1 MRRMSGRAWAVC
13 EATPSKNEQPL
24 TFVPRAP
31 SRIFRPISCTGSGNI
46 VPKSDYIA
54 NLERRQQT
62 LEEELSK
69 ALLQYSSDDL
79 LIADLKRRRL
89 ILRDELDRLQHPTA
103 AGRSLH

>member
-1 MRRMSGRAWAVC
+1 MRKASGRAWAVC

-31 SRIFRPISCTGSGNI
+31 SRFFRPISCTGSGNI
-46 VPKSDYIA
+46 VPKPDYIA

-62 LEEELSK
+62 LEEELTK
-69 ALLQYSSDDL
+69 ALLQYSTEDL

-89 ILRDELDRLQHPTA
+89 ILRDELERLSHEAVQDR
-103 AGRSLH
+103 RLH